1 MNYRMI
7 DPSVGARPGG
17 RPVRVFKLLS
27 VTMLKV
33 DELSKNYGDFVA
45 VDKISFEAEKGTV
58 FGLLGPNGAGKSTT
72 INCISGLL
80 QPTSGHASVAGH
92 DVVSDGKAARRRLGV
107 VPQELAMYEDLP
119 AVENLRYWGKAYGL
133 RGAGLD
139 ARVTDVLE
147 TIGLGDRA
155 RDLPKEFSGGMKR
168 RLNFGC
174 GIVHKPQLILLDE
187 PTVGVDPQ
195 SRARLFDM
203 VEAER
208 DAGACVLYT
217 THYMEEA
224 ERLCDSIA
232 IIDHGKLI
240 AQGTVDELRAKL
252 GARDVLQLSGSFP
265 LDATRHAIDALID
278 RGNHDLEVITQEEG
292 NVTLTLSQASQHL
305 PAIFEALSASG
316 GNVTETSLRSPN
328 LETLFLLLTGKELRE

>member
-1 MNYRMI
+1 M
-7 DPSVGARPGG
+7 
-17 RPVRVFKLLS
+17 LS
-27 VTMLKV
+27 VK
-33 DELSKNYGDFVA
+33 ELSKNYGDAVA
-45 VDKISFEAEKGTV
+45 VDNISFEAQQGTV

-80 QPTSGHASVAGH
+80 KPTSGHASVAGH
-92 DVVSDGKAARRRLGV
+92 DVVSDGKAARKSLGV
-107 VPQELAMYEDLP
+107 VPQEIAIYEDLP
-119 AVENLRYWGKAYGL
+119 AIENLRYWGKAYGM
-133 RGAGLD
+133 RGSHLD
-139 ARVTDVLE
+139 SRVQEVLE

-155 RDLPKEFSGGMKR
+155 RDLPKKFSGGMKR

-174 GIVHKPQLILLDE
+174 GIVHKPKVILLDE

-208 DAGACVLYT
+208 NAGACILYT

-224 ERLCDSIA
+224 ERLCDSVA

-240 AQGTVDELRAKL
+240 AEGTVDELRSKL
-252 GARDVLQLSGSFP
+252 GAKDVLQLSGEFP
-265 LDATRHAIDALID
+265 ADETKAAIDALID
-278 RGNHDLEVITQEEG
+278 RGNHDLEIIAQEELSL
-292 NVTLTLSQASQHL
+292 TLTLSQASQHL
-305 PAIFEALSASG
+305 PVIFEVVSAAG

-328 LETLFLLLTGKELRE
+328 LETLFLLLTGNELRE

>member
-1 MNYRMI
+1 
-7 DPSVGARPGG
+7 
-17 RPVRVFKLLS
+17 
-27 VTMLKV
+27 MLTV
-33 DELSKNYGDFVA
+33 DDLSKNYGDFVA
-45 VDKISFEAEKGTV
+45 VDRISFSAGKGTV

-80 QPTSGHASVAGH
+80 QPTSGHAAISGH
-92 DVVSDGKAARRRLGV
+92 DVVTDGKAARRNLGV
-107 VPQELAMYEDLP
+107 VPQELALYEDLP

-133 RGAGLD
+133 RGAELES
-139 ARVTDVLE
+139 RVSEVLE
-147 TIGLGDRA
+147 TIGLSDRA
-155 RDLPKEFSGGMKR
+155 KDLPKKFSGGMKR

-174 GIVHKPQLILLDE
+174 GIVHRPNVILLDE
-187 PTVGVDPQ
+187 PTVGVDLQ

-224 ERLCDSIA
+224 ERLCDSVA

-240 AQGTVDELRAKL
+240 AQGTVAELRSKL
-252 GARDVLQLSGSFP
+252 GARDVLHLSGSFP
-265 LDATRHAIDALID
+265 AEATKSAIDTLAEQ
-278 RGNHDLEVITQEEG
+278 GNHDLEIISQEDDS
-292 NVTLTLSQASQHL
+292 VTLTLSQASQHL
-305 PAIFEALSASG
+305 PAIFDAISG
-316 GNVTETSLRSPN
+316 AGGRVTETSLRSPN

>member
-1 MNYRMI
+1 
-7 DPSVGARPGG
+7 
-17 RPVRVFKLLS
+17 
-27 VTMLKV
+27 MLKV
-33 DELSKNYGDFVA
+33 DELSKNYGDLVA
-45 VDKISFEAEKGTV
+45 VDNVSFEASKGTV

-92 DVVSDGKAARRRLGV
+92 DVVSDGKAARRNLGV
-107 VPQELAMYEDLP
+107 VPQDLALYEDLP
-119 AVENLRYWGKAYGL
+119 AIENLRYWGKAFGL
-133 RGAGLD
+133 RGSDLND
-139 ARVTDVLE
+139 RVTEVLE
-147 TIGLGDRA
+147 TIGLADRA
-155 RDLPKEFSGGMKR
+155 KDLPKEFSGGMKR

-174 GIVHKPQLILLDE
+174 GIVHKPQVILLDE

-208 DAGACVLYT
+208 DAGACILYT

-224 ERLCDSIA
+224 ERLCDSVA

-240 AQGTVDELRAKL
+240 AQGTLEELRAKL
-252 GARDVLQLSGSFP
+252 GARDILQLSGNFP
-265 LDATRHAIDALID
+265 EEATRHAIENLIEHE
-278 RGNHDLEVITQEEG
+278 NHDLEIISLEEAS
-292 NVTLTLSQASQHL
+292 VTLTLLKASQHL
-305 PAIFEALSASG
+305 PLIFDAVSGAG

>member
-1 MNYRMI
+1 
-7 DPSVGARPGG
+7 
-17 RPVRVFKLLS
+17 
-27 VTMLKV
+27 MLKV
-33 DELSKNYGDFVA
+33 EELSKNYGDFVA
-45 VDKISFEAEKGTV
+45 VDDISFHAEKGTV

-80 QPTSGHASVAGH
+80 QPTSGHASVSGH
-92 DVVSDGKAARRRLGV
+92 DVVSDGKAARRNLGV
-107 VPQELAMYEDLP
+107 VPQELALYEDLP
-119 AVENLRYWGKAYGL
+119 AIENLRYWGKAYGL
-133 RGAGLD
+133 RGAELD
-139 ARVTDVLE
+139 TRVTDVLE

-174 GIVHKPQLILLDE
+174 GIVHKPQVILLDE

-208 DAGACVLYT
+208 DAGACILYT

-224 ERLCDSIA
+224 ERLCNSVA
-232 IIDHGKLI
+232 IIDHGRLI
-240 AQGTVDELRAKL
+240 AQGTVDELRSTL
-252 GARDVLQLSGSFP
+252 GARDVLQLSGRFP
-265 LDATRHAIDALID
+265 VDATRHAIDGLVES
-278 RGNHDLEVITQEEG
+278 GNHDLEIVSQEEQS
-292 NVTLTLSQASQHL
+292 VTLTLSQASQHL
-305 PAIFEALSASG
+305 PVIFDAVSGAG

>member
-1 MNYRMI
+1 
-7 DPSVGARPGG
+7 
-17 RPVRVFKLLS
+17 
-27 VTMLKV
+27 MLTV
-33 DELSKNYGDFVA
+33 NELSKNYGDFVA
-45 VDKISFEAEKGTV
+45 VDRISLSAAKGTV

-72 INCISGLL
+72 INCIAGLL
-80 QPTSGHASVAGH
+80 KPTSGHASVAGH
-92 DVVSDGKAARRRLGV
+92 DVVADGKAARQNLGV
-107 VPQELAMYEDLP
+107 VPQEIALYEDLS
-119 AVENLRYWGKAYGL
+119 AIENLRYWGRAYGL
-133 RGAGLD
+133 GGQPLD
-139 ARVTDVLE
+139 SRVDEVLE
-147 TIGLGDRA
+147 YIGLSDRA
-155 RDLPKEFSGGMKR
+155 KDLPKEYSGGMKR

-174 GIVHKPQLILLDE
+174 GIVHKPPVILLDE

-224 ERLCDSIA
+224 ERLCDSLA

-252 GARDVLQLSGSFP
+252 GARDVLQLTGHFP
-265 LDATRHAIDALID
+265 VEPTKQAISALVE
-278 RGNHDLEVITQEEG
+278 RGNDDLEFLSQEEDSI
-292 NVTLTLSQASQHL
+292 TLTLSRASQHL
-305 PAIFEALSASG
+305 PAIFEAVTGTG

>member
-1 MNYRMI
+1 MPQP
-7 DPSVGARPGG
+7 DTVW
-17 RPVRVFKLLS
+17 FT
-27 VTMLKV
+27 TMLTV
-33 DELSKNYGDFVA
+33 SELSKHYGDFVA
-45 VDKISFEAEKGTV
+45 VDRISFNAAKGRI

-72 INCISGLL
+72 INCIAGLL
-80 QPTSGHASVAGH
+80 KPTSGHAAVAGH
-92 DVVSDGKAARRRLGV
+92 DVVTDGKAARSNLGV
-107 VPQELAMYEDLP
+107 VPQELALYEDLP

-133 RGAGLD
+133 GGAALD
-139 ARVTDVLE
+139 DRVTEVLE

-155 RDLPKEFSGGMKR
+155 KDLPKMFSGGMKR

-174 GIVHKPQLILLDE
+174 GIVHKPPVILLDE

-195 SRARLFDM
+195 SRARIFDM

-224 ERLCDSIA
+224 ERLCDSLG

-240 AQGTVDELRAKL
+240 AQGSVAELRSKL
-252 GARDVLQLSGSFP
+252 GARDVLQLTGHFP
-265 LDATRHAIDALID
+265 VEPTKQAISALIE
-278 RGNHDLEVITQEEG
+278 RGNADLEFLAQEEDSI
-292 NVTLTLSQASQHL
+292 TLSLSQASQHL
-305 PAIFEALSASG
+305 PAIFEAVAGTG
-316 GNVTETSLRSPN
+316 GRVTETSLRSPN

>member
-1 MNYRMI
+1 
-7 DPSVGARPGG
+7 
-17 RPVRVFKLLS
+17 
-27 VTMLKV
+27 MLKV
-33 DELSKNYGDFVA
+33 KELSKNYGDLVA
-45 VDKISFEAEKGTV
+45 VDRISFNADKGQV
-58 FGLLGPNGAGKSTT
+58 FGLLGPNGAGKSTI

-92 DVVSDGKAARRRLGV
+92 DVVADGKAARQNLGV
-107 VPQELAMYEDLP
+107 VPQELALYEDLP
-119 AVENLRYWGKAYGL
+119 AIENLRYWGKAYGM
-133 RGAGLD
+133 RGAELES
-139 ARVTDVLE
+139 RVSNVLE

-155 RDLPKEFSGGMKR
+155 KDLPKNYSGGMKR

-174 GIVHKPQLILLDE
+174 GIVHKPNLILLDE

-195 SRARLFDM
+195 SRSRLFDM

-208 DAGACVLYT
+208 DAGACILYT

-224 ERLCDSIA
+224 ERLCDSLA

-240 AQGTVDELRAKL
+240 AQGTVDELRSKL

-265 LDATRHAIDALID
+265 IKAIRDAIDGLVE
-278 RGNHDLEVITQEEG
+278 RGNHDLEIISQEESS
-292 NVTLTLSQASQHL
+292 VTLSLSQASQHL
-305 PAIFEALSASG
+305 PAIFDALSSAG
-316 GNVTETSLRSPN
+316 GTVTETSLRSPN

>member
-1 MNYRMI
+1 
-7 DPSVGARPGG
+7 
-17 RPVRVFKLLS
+17 
-27 VTMLKV
+27 MLTV
-33 DELSKNYGDFVA
+33 SELSKHYGDFVA
-45 VDKISFEAEKGTV
+45 VDRISFKAAKGRI

-72 INCISGLL
+72 INCIAGLL
-80 QPTSGHASVAGH
+80 KPTSGHAAVAGH
-92 DVVSDGKAARRRLGV
+92 DVVTDGKAARSNLGV
-107 VPQELAMYEDLP
+107 VPQELALYEDLP

-133 RGAGLD
+133 GGAALD
-139 ARVTDVLE
+139 DRVTEVLE

-155 RDLPKEFSGGMKR
+155 NDLPKTFSGGMKR

-174 GIVHKPQLILLDE
+174 GIVHKPPVILLDE

-195 SRARLFDM
+195 SRARIFDM

-224 ERLCDSIA
+224 ERLCDSLA

-240 AQGTVDELRAKL
+240 AQGSVAELRSKL
-252 GARDVLQLSGSFP
+252 GARDVLQLTGHFP
-265 LDATRHAIDALID
+265 VEPTKQAISALIE
-278 RGNHDLEVITQEEG
+278 RGNADLEFLAQEEDSI
-292 NVTLTLSQASQHL
+292 TLSLSQASQHL
-305 PAIFEALSASG
+305 PAIFEAVAGTG
-316 GNVTETSLRSPN
+316 GRVTETSLRSPN